1 MRCTRKSGG
10 PGLTQGHGD
19 PILHISSSIGIATYP
34 EDGDDGKQLIR
45 HADEAM
51 HATKKTGGNR
61 LLMASSTS

>member
-1 MRCTRKSGG
+1 LHPKKRWARAH
-10 PGLTQGHGD
+10 PGHGG